1 MATSKQKYKKPK
13 QPLNSVGNWCCKG
26 CGTTD
31 EALRYKS
38 GMMPYCYECQA
49 YENIVTNAREK
60 KKKHAHKGHVV
71 DFTREQFHTW
81 ATRHPRLCRYCGI
94 NDAQYR
100 AIGWETPSGRKL
112 EALGIDRLAD
122 ADYALA
128 NIAWCCYPCNRKKN
142 VDLTPEQMDRLGP
155 TLKEFWQEAL
165 AELSIDPLFP
175 EFGPVKRTRV
185 IGSMP
190 GDTRHRLKTRGRKS
204 TSPHASARTAVRVKR
219 PTGAR

>member
-1 MATSKQKYKKPK
+1 MATSNTPK
-13 QPLNSVGNWCCKG
+13 NSVGNWCCKS
-26 CGTTD
+26 CSTTD

-38 GMMPYCYECQA
+38 GMMENCYICQA
-49 YENIVTNAREK
+49 YENICTNARQK

-71 DFTREQFHTW
+71 DFTLSAFHDW
-81 ATRHPRLCRYCGI
+81 AKKNPRRCRYCDI

-112 EALGIDRLAD
+112 EALGIDRLVD

-142 VDLTPEQMDRLGP
+142 TDLTPEQMDRLGP
-155 TLKEFWQEAL
+155 ILKEFWQEAL

-175 EFGPVKRTRV
+175 EFGPVKRARV
-185 IGSMP
+185 IGPMP
-190 GDTRHRLKTRGRKS
+190 GETQRPLRKRGRRVS
-204 TSPHASARTAVRVKR
+204 TRRTLTRDAVRSKR
-219 PTGAR
+219 PAGSR

>member
-1 MATSKQKYKKPK
+1 MPTKVMLSTSPESSSTHGRQ
-13 QPLNSVGNWCCKG
+13 
-26 CGTTD
+26 D
-31 EALRYKS
+31 
-38 GMMPYCYECQA
+38 
-49 YENIVTNAREK
+49 
-60 KKKHAHKGHVV
+60 
-71 DFTREQFHTW
+71 TR
-81 ATRHPRLCRYCGI
+81 
-94 NDAQYR
+94 
-100 AIGWETPSGRKL
+100 